1 MYKYERVV
9 FDGEKVILKE
19 GEIKDIKEDEI
30 IVKAEWSQISVGTEV
45 ASIRIAKEE
54 KREIGLG
61 YSLVGIIVE
70 RGKNVNLKEGD
81 RILALAP
88 HSSYVKIN
96 ASPSRIVKVPDGVPP
111 DIATVGILGSV
122 AFHIVERAEI
132 KLCESVGILG
142 LGMVGSLCLQISKI
156 CGAKPLIGIDIDE
169 KRLEIAK
176 EYGADFCLNPEVV
189 EIEKEIYK
197 ITDGEM
203 LNVLI
208 EAVAK
213 ASPINISKKI
223 IGRWGRLI
231 LTSYTKELISF
242 KVHDDIVEK
251 ELKIIGA
258 HQPKCPVEK
267 VPYYPFSQ
275 IKNRILSMEFLRDG
289 ILKVDKLITHR
300 IKKDKI
306 PEIYSLLLEI
316 ERRPTGVLIDWQ

>member
-54 KREIGLG
+54 KREIELG

-306 PEIYSLLLEI
+306 PEIYSLLLES
-316 ERRPTGVLIDWQ
+316 EKKPTGVLIDWL

>member
-54 KREIGLG
+54 KREIELG

-306 PEIYSLLLEI
+306 PEIYSLLLES
-316 ERRPTGVLIDWQ
+316 EKKPTGVLIDWH

>member
-54 KREIGLG
+54 KREIELG

-122 AFHIVERAEI
+122 AFHIVKGQR
-132 KLCESVGILG
+132 
-142 LGMVGSLCLQISKI
+142 
-156 CGAKPLIGIDIDE
+156 
-169 KRLEIAK
+169 
-176 EYGADFCLNPEVV
+176 
-189 EIEKEIYK
+189 
-197 ITDGEM
+197 
-203 LNVLI
+203 
-208 EAVAK
+208 
-213 ASPINISKKI
+213 
-223 IGRWGRLI
+223 
-231 LTSYTKELISF
+231 
-242 KVHDDIVEK
+242 
-251 ELKIIGA
+251 
-258 HQPKCPVEK
+258 
-267 VPYYPFSQ
+267 
-275 IKNRILSMEFLRDG
+275 
-289 ILKVDKLITHR
+289 
-300 IKKDKI
+300 
-306 PEIYSLLLEI
+306 
-316 ERRPTGVLIDWQ
+316 

>member
-54 KREIGLG
+54 KREIELG

-70 RGKNVNLKEGD
+70 KGKNVNLKEGD

-122 AFHIVERAEI
+122 AFHVVERAEI

-306 PEIYSLLLEI
+306 PEIYSLLLES
-316 ERRPTGVLIDWQ
+316 EKKPTGVLIDWL

>member
-19 GEIKDIKEDEI
+19 GKIKDIKEDEI

-54 KREIGLG
+54 KREIELG

-70 RGKNVNLKEGD
+70 KGKNVNLKEGD

-122 AFHIVERAEI
+122 AFHVVERAEI

-306 PEIYSLLLEI
+306 PEIYSLLLES
-316 ERRPTGVLIDWQ
+316 EKKPTGVLIDWL